1 MSMKR
6 RIQLKVI
13 LLGNSGAGKSA
24 LMNLYVFKRYTNSY
38 KATIGAD
45 FLIRDVTLD
54 GKKVTV
60 QVWDTAGTERFQ
72 SLGSVLYRGTDCCIL
87 VFDVTSE
94 ASFRALDGWRKE
106 FLLQADPRDPD
117 SFPFVVIGNKVDLSS
132 SREVSTE
139 CAENWCEAH
148 KLSYIETSVKEALN
162 VEEAFR
168 DCVRLS
174 LKRLKSKDQPVAQSD
189 HIQISPGD
197 AKPQEPCA
205 CS

>member
-1 MSMKR
+1 MSMR
-6 RIQLKVI
+6 RRVHLKVI
-13 LLGNSGAGKSA
+13 LLGNSGVGKSA
-24 LMNLYVFKRYTNSY
+24 LMNLYVNKHYTNSY

-54 GKKVTV
+54 GKNITV

-72 SLGSVLYRGTDCCIL
+72 SLGSVLYRGANCCIL

-117 SFPFVVIGNKVDLSS
+117 GFPFIVIGNKTDLSS
-132 SREVSTE
+132 SRAVSSKH
-139 CAENWCEAH
+139 AEDWCEAH
-148 KLSYIETSVKEALN
+148 KLTYIETSAKEAMN

-168 DCVRLS
+168 NCVRLA
-174 LKRLKSKDQPVAQSD
+174 LKRMKSEDHSGTQPD
-189 HIQISPGD
+189 LIQLSPFD
-197 AKPQEPCA
+197 SKPPGPCG
-205 CS
+205 CR